1 LENHPTK
8 RLTGPREIKYKSNC
22 DLGEINKVRYNNCL
36 ALEYT
41 MQVIQII
48 RQKVLIRNLILA
60 ASIFFISLILGTLI
74 GQNIV
79 EGIMGQLGTIL
90 EPLAL
95 TGKLTILL
103 FFIIFINNAIKAL
116 GIIFLGILLG
126 LPPLLFIVL
135 NGFILGGLGSALE
148 SVNGWRY
155 VMASFVP
162 HGMIE
167 IPVILLA
174 AALGFTVGMESLK
187 WLIRRESQVKLQL
200 SNGLKVY
207 VRWILPGLAVAA
219 IIEVLVTPL
228 LIGLVNVS

>member
-1 LENHPTK
+1 
-8 RLTGPREIKYKSNC
+8 
-22 DLGEINKVRYNNCL
+22 
-36 ALEYT
+36 

-74 GQNIV
+74 GRNTI
-79 EGIMGQLGTIL
+79 EGLMRQLGAIF

-103 FFIIFINNAIKAL
+103 FLIIFINNAIKAL

-162 HGMIE
+162 HGVIE

-174 AALGFTVGMESLK
+174 AALGFTVGMESFK
-187 WLIRRESQVKLQL
+187 WLVRRESRVKLQL
-200 SNGLKVY
+200 SNDLKVY

-228 LIGLVNVS
+228 LIGLVHAG

>member
-1 LENHPTK
+1 
-8 RLTGPREIKYKSNC
+8 
-22 DLGEINKVRYNNCL
+22 
-36 ALEYT
+36 
-41 MQVIQII
+41 MQVTQII

-60 ASIFFISLILGTLI
+60 ASIFFISLVLGTLI

-126 LPPLLFIVL
+126 LPTLLFIVL

-162 HGMIE
+162 HGVIE

-187 WLIRRESQVKLQL
+187 WLIRRESRVKLQL

-207 VRWILPGLAVAA
+207 VRWILPGLAIAA
-219 IIEVLVTPL
+219 ILEVLVTPL
-228 LIGLVNVS
+228 LIGLVNSG

>member
-1 LENHPTK
+1 
-8 RLTGPREIKYKSNC
+8 
-22 DLGEINKVRYNNCL
+22 
-36 ALEYT
+36 
-41 MQVIQII
+41 MQVTQII

-60 ASIFFISLILGTLI
+60 AGIFFISLVLGMLF
-74 GQNIV
+74 GQDTI

-95 TGKLTILL
+95 TGKLTVLL

-126 LPPLLFIVL
+126 LPTLLFIVL

-155 VMASFVP
+155 VIASFVP
-162 HGMIE
+162 HGVIE

-174 AALGFTVGMESLK
+174 AALGLTVGMGSLK
-187 WLIRRESQVKLQL
+187 WLVRRESQVKLQL

-228 LIGLVNVS
+228 FIGLVNGG

>member
-1 LENHPTK
+1 
-8 RLTGPREIKYKSNC
+8 
-22 DLGEINKVRYNNCL
+22 
-36 ALEYT
+36 
-41 MQVIQII
+41 MQITQII

-60 ASIFFISLILGTLI
+60 SSIFFVSLILGTLI
-74 GQNIV
+74 GQNII
-79 EGIMGQLGTIL
+79 EGLMEQLGAIL
-90 EPLAL
+90 EPLEL

-103 FFIIFINNAIKAL
+103 FLIIFINNAIKAL

-162 HGMIE
+162 HGVIE

-228 LIGLVNVS
+228 LIGLVNAG

>member
-1 LENHPTK
+1 
-8 RLTGPREIKYKSNC
+8 
-22 DLGEINKVRYNNCL
+22 
-36 ALEYT
+36 
-41 MQVIQII
+41 MQVTQII

-60 ASIFFISLILGTLI
+60 ASIFFVSLLLGTLI
-74 GQNIV
+74 GRNTV
-79 EGIMGQLGTIL
+79 EGLMGQLGAIL

-95 TGKLTILL
+95 TGKLTMLL
-103 FFIIFINNAIKAL
+103 FLIIFINNAIKAL

-148 SVNGWRY
+148 SVNGWKY

-162 HGMIE
+162 HGVIE
-167 IPVILLA
+167 IPLILLA

-187 WLIRRESQVKLQL
+187 WLVRRESQVKLQL

-228 LIGLVNVS
+228 LIGLVNAG